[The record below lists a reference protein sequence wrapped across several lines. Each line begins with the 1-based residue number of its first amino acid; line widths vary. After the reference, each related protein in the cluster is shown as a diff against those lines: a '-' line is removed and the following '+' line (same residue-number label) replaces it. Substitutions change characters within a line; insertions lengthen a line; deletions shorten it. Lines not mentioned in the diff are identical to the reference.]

1 MINGSNQVEL
11 VHAYNL
17 HSKVIALYHVDMN
30 GDETGEGDFGS
41 SASVVSGSLAAGL
54 FVFTSPLFLFWSYMV

>member
-11 VHAYNL
+11 VHAYTL
-17 HSKVIALYHVDMN
+17 KAIALYHVDMN

-54 FVFTSPLFLFWSYMV
+54 FVFTSPLFLFWS